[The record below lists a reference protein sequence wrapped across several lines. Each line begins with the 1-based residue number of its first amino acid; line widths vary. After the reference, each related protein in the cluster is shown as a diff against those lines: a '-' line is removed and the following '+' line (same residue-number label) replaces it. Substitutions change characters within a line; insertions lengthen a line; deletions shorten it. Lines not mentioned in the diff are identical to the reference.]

1 MQTGTQIYPAAQD
14 SPDQRSVPSQRGL
27 VLQVMR
33 FSVHDGP
40 GIRTTVFLKGC
51 PLRCWWCHNPESQSL
66 QPEVI
71 YFDDRCIR
79 CGDCVRACPQ
89 GALHLNGQVNRN
101 PDLCRACGE
110 CANACSA
117 GARQLAGRWMTV
129 PEVLAAVVKDQIFFD
144 ESGGGITISG
154 GEPLTQPAFVEALLQ
169 ACRTRRIRTVL
180 DTCGFGD
187 SAVIR
192 RLSEYVDLFLYD
204 LKLMDGE
211 KHRHY
216 TGVKNDV
223 ILRNLKIL
231 ADEGCPVIVRVPI
244 IPGVNDDID
253 NTDALS
259 RFLSSLQLRRID
271 LLPYHRIGSG
281 KYQRLHLRNWM
292 EGIQPPAP
300 DKMKTLAAR
309 LRRDGFCVRIG
320 G

>member
-1 MQTGTQIYPAAQD
+1 MHESADLLSA
-14 SPDQRSVPSQRGL
+14 PSQRGL
-27 VLQVMR
+27 ILHVMR

-89 GALHLNGQVNRN
+89 GALHLNGQVIR
-101 PDLCRACGE
+101 DSGLCRGCGE
-110 CANACSA
+110 CANACPVT
-117 GARQLAGRWMTV
+117 ARQLAGRWMTV
-129 PEVLAAVVKDQIFFD
+129 PELLAMVLKDQIFFD
-144 ESGGGITISG
+144 ESRGGITISG
-154 GEPLTQPAFVEALLQ
+154 GEPLTQPGFVEELLRV
-169 ACRTRRIRTVL
+169 CRMRRIRTVL
-180 DTCGFGD
+180 DTCGFAD

-192 RLSEYVDLFLYD
+192 TVSKFVDLFLYD
-204 LKLMDGE
+204 LKLMDCE

-216 TGVKNDV
+216 TGVKNDL

-231 ADEGCPVIVRVPI
+231 ADQGSAVIVRVPI
-244 IPGVNDDID
+244 VPGVNDDID
-253 NTDALS
+253 NTDKLS
-259 RFLSSLQLRRID
+259 RFLSSLQLRKID
-271 LLPYHRIGSG
+271 LLPYHRIGNG
-281 KYQRLHLRNWM
+281 KYQRLHLCNRM
-292 EGIQPPAP
+292 EGVEPPAP
-300 DKMKTLAAR
+300 DKMETLAAR